1 MVNKSSRTA
10 SDAHT
15 RLDQMIVELR
25 AHQASCSAESKMQ
38 NARLKRV
45 EAILIG
51 TAGATILLL
60 LSLVLK

>member
-1 MVNKSSRTA
+1 MADDTRTVSS
-10 SDAHT
+10 AHSRIDT
-15 RLDQMIVELR
+15 VIVELR
-25 AHQASCSAESKMQ
+25 EHQATCSAESKMQ